1 MYGERKIRILNY
13 QWMVASSL
21 YNYCRSSDVE
31 SVSQFK
37 LRQNL
42 TQVTKKGA
50 KGTKESMINE
60 LVEMLTNYRNLCANQ
75 TNPS

>member
-42 TQVTKKGA
+42 TQVAKKGA